1 MYLKLARRN
10 LSRHTF
16 RTILAIIGIVIGVI
30 AISSLGILGN
40 SLKLTA
46 HEFIGDIGNE
56 LLVFPAHE
64 SGETEITEKQ
74 YEEMQRITEIE
85 HTIPISSEGDAIDL
99 RKESTYAGIYGMH
112 GDDMQYIFEIDK
124 GHFLRGD
131 SDNCVVGS
139 RLADTYDLRVGSK
152 VTIKDTDF
160 KVVGILA
167 EQGFGFGVNADQ
179 AVIISHKM
187 FSKLYDADGYD
198 QVTVQVRDLEEVET
212 VKAAIE
218 NRFNRREEV
227 VTVMAMNTVLEG
239 ANEFFDYISKFLM
252 GIGAISL
259 VVAGVSILNVML
271 MSTMERTKEIGIM
284 KAIGASRKEI
294 MTMFLLETVILGVF
308 GSLIGGVLSFAGGFI
323 INSIIL
329 KDISY
334 LFAPSSLLYIILGMG
349 FGVFT
354 GLLGGLYPAWK
365 ASRLK
370 PLDALRYE

>member
-56 LLVFPAHE
+56 LLVFPARE

-74 YEEMQRITEIE
+74 YEEMQRITGIE
-85 HTIPISSEGDAIDL
+85 HAIPVSSEGDAIDL

-131 SDNCVVGS
+131 SDNCAVGS

-187 FSKLYDADGYD
+187 FSKLYDTDGYD
-198 QVTVQVRDLEEVET
+198 QVTVQARDIEEVEA

-239 ANEFFDYISKFLM
+239 ANEFFNYISKFLR

-294 MTMFLLETVILGVF
+294 MTMFLLETAILGVI
-308 GSLIGGVLSFAGGFI
+308 GSLIGGLLSFAGGFI

>member
-56 LLVFPAHE
+56 LLVFPSHE
-64 SGETEITEKQ
+64 AGETEITEKQ
-74 YEEMQRITEIE
+74 YEEMQQIMGIE
-85 HTIPISSEGDAIDL
+85 HAIPVSSKGDAIDL
-99 RKESTYAGIYGMH
+99 RKESTYAGIYGIH
-112 GDDMQYIFEIDK
+112 GDDMQYILEIKK

-139 RLADTYDLRVGSK
+139 RLADKYNLRVGSR
-152 VTIKDTDF
+152 VTLKDTDF

-167 EQGFGFGVNADQ
+167 EQGFGVGVNADQ
-179 AVIISHKM
+179 AVIISHRM
-187 FSKLYDADGYD
+187 FSKLFDTDGYD
-198 QVTVQVRDLEEVET
+198 QVIVQAKNIEDMET

-218 NRFNRREEV
+218 NRLNRREEV
-227 VTVMAMNTVLEG
+227 VTVVAMNAILEG

-334 LFAPSSLLYIILGMG
+334 LFAASSLLYIILGMG

-354 GLLGGLYPAWK
+354 GLIGGLYPAWK
-365 ASRLK
+365 ASQLK

>member
-10 LSRHTF
+10 LERHTF
-16 RTILAIIGIVIGVI
+16 RTILAVIGIVIGVA

-40 SLKLTA
+40 SLRLSA
-46 HEFIGDIGNE
+46 HEMLGDLGNE
-56 LLVFPAHE
+56 LIVGPVYE

-74 YEEMQRITEIE
+74 YELMRRIAGIE
-85 HTIPISSEGDAIDL
+85 HAIPISSEGDAIDL
-99 RKESTYAGIYGMH
+99 RKESTYASIYGMH
-112 GDDMQYIFEIDK
+112 GDDMQYILEIDK

-139 RLADTYDLRVGSK
+139 RLAEKYDLRVGSK
-152 VTIKDTDF
+152 VAIKDTDF
-160 KVVGILA
+160 KVVGILS
-167 EQGFGFGVNADQ
+167 EQGFGFGVNADHG
-179 AVIISHKM
+179 VIISHRM
-187 FSKLYDADGYD
+187 FSKLYDTDGYD
-198 QVTVQVRDLEEVET
+198 QVIVRVRDIEDVEA
-212 VKAAIE
+212 VKEAIE
-218 NRFNRREEV
+218 NRFNKREDV
-227 VTVMAMNTVLEG
+227 VSVTAMSAILEG
-239 ANEFFDYISKFLM
+239 VNELFKLISGFLM

-271 MSTMERTKEIGIM
+271 MSAMERTKEIGIM
-284 KAIGASRKEI
+284 KAIGASKKEI

-308 GSLIGGVLSFAGGFI
+308 GGLIGGVLSFAVGFI

-329 KDISY
+329 KDVSY
-334 LFAPSSLLYIILGMG
+334 LFTLSSILYVILGMG
-349 FGVFT
+349 FGIFT

>member
-10 LSRHTF
+10 LERHTF
-16 RTILAIIGIVIGVI
+16 RTILAIIGIVIGVM

-40 SLKLTA
+40 SLRLTA

-56 LLVFPAHE
+56 LLVFPGYE

-74 YEEMQRITEIE
+74 YEEMQRIMGIE
-85 HTIPISSEGDAIDL
+85 HAIPVSSEGDAIDL

-112 GDDMQYIFEIDK
+112 GDDMQYMFEIGK

-139 RLADTYDLRVGSK
+139 RLADEYDLRVGSK
-152 VTIKDTDF
+152 VTIKNTDF
-160 KVVGILA
+160 KVVGILS
-167 EQGFGFGVNADQ
+167 EQGFSTGVSADE

-187 FSKLYDADGYD
+187 YPKLFDTDGYD
-198 QVTVQVRDLEEVET
+198 QVIIQVRDIEDVET

-227 VTVMAMNTVLEG
+227 VTVMAMNVILEG

-271 MSTMERTKEIGIM
+271 MSAMERTKEIGIM
-284 KAIGASRKEI
+284 KAIGASKKEI
-294 MTMFLLETVILGVF
+294 MLMFLLETVILGFF
-308 GSLIGGVLSFAGGFI
+308 GGLIGGVLSFAVGFI

-329 KDISY
+329 KDVSY
-334 LFAPSSLLYIILGMG
+334 LFELSTILYVILGMG

>member
-16 RTILAIIGIVIGVI
+16 RTILAVIGIVIGVI

-40 SLKLTA
+40 SLRLTA

-64 SGETEITEKQ
+64 AGETEITEKQ
-74 YEEMQRITEIE
+74 CDEMRRITGIE
-85 HTIPISSEGDAIDL
+85 HAIPVSAEGDAISL

-112 GDDMQYIFEIDK
+112 GDDMQHILEIDK
-124 GHFLRGD
+124 GHFLRGN

-139 RLADTYDLRVGSK
+139 ILADKYDLRVGSK

-179 AVIISHKM
+179 AVIISHRM
-187 FSKLYDADGYD
+187 FSKLYDTDGYD
-198 QVTVQVRDLEEVET
+198 QVIVQVRNIEDVET

-227 VTVMAMNTVLEG
+227 VTVMAMNVILEG
-239 ANEFFDYISKFLM
+239 ANEFFGYVSKFIM

>member
-85 HTIPISSEGDAIDL
+85 HAIPISSEGDAIDL
-99 RKESTYAGIYGMH
+99 RKESTYAGIYGVH

-152 VTIKDTDF
+152 VTVKDTDF

-187 FSKLYDADGYD
+187 FSKLYDTDGYD

>member
-16 RTILAIIGIVIGVI
+16 RTILAVIGIVIGVI

-40 SLKLTA
+40 SLRLTA

-56 LLVFPAHE
+56 LLVFPGYE

-74 YEEMQRITEIE
+74 YEGMQRIMGIE
-85 HTIPISSEGDAIDL
+85 HAIPISSEGDAIDL

-112 GDDMQYIFEIDK
+112 GDDMQYILEIDK

-139 RLADTYDLRVGSK
+139 RLADGYDLRVGSK

-167 EQGFGFGVNADQ
+167 EQGFGVGVSADQ
-179 AVIISHKM
+179 AVIISHRM
-187 FSKLYDADGYD
+187 FSKLYDTDGYD
-198 QVTVQVRDLEEVET
+198 QVIVQVRNIEEVEA

-227 VTVMAMNTVLEG
+227 VTVMAMNMVLEG
-239 ANEFFDYISKFLM
+239 ANEFFGYISKFLM

-294 MTMFLLETVILGVF
+294 MTMFLLETAILGVF
-308 GSLIGGVLSFAGGFI
+308 GSLVGGIMSFAGGFI

>member
-10 LSRHTF
+10 LERHTF
-16 RTILAIIGIVIGVI
+16 RTILAVIGIVIGVI

-40 SLKLTA
+40 SMRLTA

-56 LLVFPAHE
+56 LLVFPAYE

-74 YEEMQRITEIE
+74 YGEMRRITGIE
-85 HTIPISSEGDAIDL
+85 HAIPVSSEGDAIDL

-112 GDDMQYIFEIDK
+112 GDDMCHILEIDK

-139 RLADTYDLRVGSK
+139 RLADAYDLRVGSK
-152 VTIKDTDF
+152 VAIKDTDF
-160 KVVGILA
+160 KVVGILV

-179 AVIISHKM
+179 GVIISHRM
-187 FSKLYDADGYD
+187 FSKLYDTDGYK
-198 QVTVQVRDLEEVET
+198 QVIVQVRDIEDVET
-212 VKAAIE
+212 VKIAIE
-218 NRFNRREEV
+218 NRFNKREDV
-227 VTVMAMNTVLEG
+227 VTVMAMNVILEG
-239 ANEFFDYISKFLM
+239 ANEFFGYISKFLM

-294 MTMFLLETVILGVF
+294 MLMFLLETVILGVF
-308 GSLIGGVLSFAGGFI
+308 GSLIGGVLSFAGGYI

-349 FGVFT
+349 FGIFT

>member
-10 LSRHTF
+10 LSRHMF

-56 LLVFPAHE
+56 LLVLPSYEA
-64 SGETEITEKQ
+64 GETEITEKQ
-74 YEEMQRITEIE
+74 YAEMQQIMGIE
-85 HTIPISSEGDAIDL
+85 HAIPVSSEADAITL
-99 RKESTYAGIYGMH
+99 RKESTHAVIYGIH
-112 GDDMQYIFEIDK
+112 GDDMQYILEIK
-124 GHFLRGD
+124 TGHFLRGD

-139 RLADTYDLRVGSK
+139 RLADKYDLRVGSR
-152 VTIKDTDF
+152 VMLKDTDF

-167 EQGFGFGVNADQ
+167 EQGFGIGVSADQ
-179 AVIISHKM
+179 AVIISHRM
-187 FSKLYDADGYD
+187 FSKLYDTDGYD
-198 QVTVQVRDLEEVET
+198 QVIVQARNIEDVET
-212 VKAAIE
+212 VQAAIE
-218 NRFNRREEV
+218 KRFNRREEV
-227 VTVMAMNTVLEG
+227 VTVMAMNVMLEG

-334 LFAPSSLLYIILGMG
+334 LFAPSSLLYIVLGMG

-354 GLLGGLYPAWK
+354 GLIGGLYPAWK

>member
-40 SLKLTA
+40 SLRLTA

-56 LLVFPAHE
+56 LLVFPGYE

-74 YEEMQRITEIE
+74 YEEMQRITGIE
-85 HTIPISSEGDAIDL
+85 HAIPVSSEGDAIDL

-112 GDDMQYIFEIDK
+112 GDDMQYILEIDK

-139 RLADTYDLRVGSK
+139 RLADGYDLRIGSK

-167 EQGFGFGVNADQ
+167 EQGFGVGVSADQ
-179 AVIISHKM
+179 AVIISHRM
-187 FSKLYDADGYD
+187 FSKLYDTDGYD
-198 QVTVQVRDLEEVET
+198 QVIIQVRNIEDVEA

-227 VTVMAMNTVLEG
+227 VTVVAMNMVLEG
-239 ANEFFDYISKFLM
+239 ANEFFGYISKFLM

-308 GSLIGGVLSFAGGFI
+308 GSLIGGALSFAGGFI
-323 INSIIL
+323 INSVIL

-349 FGVFT
+349 FGVVT
-354 GLLGGLYPAWK
+354 GLIGGLYPAWK

>member
-56 LLVFPAHE
+56 LLVFPARE

-74 YEEMQRITEIE
+74 YEEMQRITGIE
-85 HTIPISSEGDAIDL
+85 HAIPVSSEGDAIDL

-131 SDNCVVGS
+131 SDNCAVGS

-187 FSKLYDADGYD
+187 FSKLYDTDGYD
-198 QVTVQVRDLEEVET
+198 QVTVQARDIEEVEA

-239 ANEFFDYISKFLM
+239 ANEFFNYISKFLM

-294 MTMFLLETVILGVF
+294 MTMFLLETAILGVI
-308 GSLIGGVLSFAGGFI
+308 GSLIGGLLSFAGGFI

>member
-10 LSRHTF
+10 LERHTF
-16 RTILAIIGIVIGVI
+16 RTILAVIGIVIGVI

-40 SLKLTA
+40 SMRLTA

-56 LLVFPAHE
+56 LLVFPAYE

-74 YEEMQRITEIE
+74 YGEMRRITGIE
-85 HTIPISSEGDAIDL
+85 HAIPVSSEGDAIDL

-112 GDDMQYIFEIDK
+112 GDDMCHILEIDK

-139 RLADTYDLRVGSK
+139 RLADAYDLRVGSK
-152 VTIKDTDF
+152 VAIKDTDF
-160 KVVGILA
+160 KVVGILV

-179 AVIISHKM
+179 GVIISHRM
-187 FSKLYDADGYD
+187 FSKLYDTDGYK
-198 QVTVQVRDLEEVET
+198 QVIVQVRDIEDVET
-212 VKAAIE
+212 VKIAIE
-218 NRFNRREEV
+218 NRFNKREDV
-227 VTVMAMNTVLEG
+227 VTVMAMNVILEG
-239 ANEFFDYISKFLM
+239 ANEFFGYISKFLM

-294 MTMFLLETVILGVF
+294 MLMFLLETVILGVF
-308 GSLIGGVLSFAGGFI
+308 GSLIGGVLSCAGGYI

-349 FGVFT
+349 FGIFT

>member
-1 MYLKLARRN
+1 M
-10 LSRHTF
+10 
-16 RTILAIIGIVIGVI
+16 
-30 AISSLGILGN
+30 
-40 SLKLTA
+40 
-46 HEFIGDIGNE
+46 
-56 LLVFPAHE
+56 
-64 SGETEITEKQ
+64 
-74 YEEMQRITEIE
+74 
-85 HTIPISSEGDAIDL
+85 
-99 RKESTYAGIYGMH
+99 
-112 GDDMQYIFEIDK
+112 
-124 GHFLRGD
+124 
-131 SDNCVVGS
+131 
-139 RLADTYDLRVGSK
+139 
-152 VTIKDTDF
+152 DTD
-160 KVVGILA
+160 GC
-167 EQGFGFGVNADQ
+167 
-179 AVIISHKM
+179 
-187 FSKLYDADGYD
+187 D
-198 QVTVQVRDLEEVET
+198 QVIVKVRDIEDVEA

-227 VTVMAMNTVLEG
+227 VTVMAMNMILEG
-239 ANEFFDYISKFLM
+239 ANEFFGYISKFLM

-294 MTMFLLETVILGVF
+294 MMMFLLETAILGVF

-349 FGVFT
+349 FGVAT
-354 GLLGGLYPAWK
+354 GLIGGLYPAWK

>member
-56 LLVFPAHE
+56 LLVFPSHE
-64 SGETEITEKQ
+64 AGETEINEKQ
-74 YEEMQRITEIE
+74 YEEIQQIMGLE
-85 HTIPISSEGDAIDL
+85 HAIPVSSKGDAIDL
-99 RKESTYAGIYGMH
+99 RKESTYAGIYGMY
-112 GDDMQYIFEIDK
+112 GDDMQHIFEIDK

-131 SDNCVVGS
+131 SDNCIVGS

-152 VTIKDTDF
+152 VTVKDIDF

-167 EQGFGFGVNADQ
+167 EQGFGFGVSADQ

-187 FSKLYDADGYD
+187 FSKLYNTDGYN
-198 QVTVQVRDLEEVET
+198 QVIVQAKNIEDVET

-218 NRFNRREEV
+218 NRFNRREEI
-227 VTVMAMNTVLEG
+227 VTVVAMNVILEG

-284 KAIGASRKEI
+284 KAVGASRKEI
-294 MTMFLLETVILGVF
+294 MTIFLLETVILGVL

-354 GLLGGLYPAWK
+354 GLIGGLYPAWK

>member
-10 LSRHTF
+10 LERHTF

-40 SLKLTA
+40 SLRLTA

-56 LLVFPAHE
+56 LLVLPARE
-64 SGETEITEKQ
+64 AGETEITEKQ
-74 YEEMQRITEIE
+74 YEEMQRIMGIE
-85 HTIPISSEGDAIDL
+85 HAIPVSSEGDAIDL

-112 GDDMQYIFEIDK
+112 GDDMEHMFEIGK

-139 RLADTYDLRVGSK
+139 RLADTYDLRIGSK
-152 VTIKDTDF
+152 VAIKDTDF

-187 FSKLYDADGYD
+187 FSKLYDTDGYD
-198 QVTVQVRDLEEVET
+198 QVTVQVRDIEDVEA

-227 VTVMAMNTVLEG
+227 VTVMAMNVILEG
-239 ANEFFDYISKFLM
+239 ANEFFNYISKFLM

-284 KAIGASRKEI
+284 KAIGASKREI
-294 MTMFLLETVILGVF
+294 MFLFLIETVILGVF

-323 INSIIL
+323 INSVIL

-349 FGVFT
+349 FGIFT

>member
-16 RTILAIIGIVIGVI
+16 RTILAVIGIVIGVI

-40 SLKLTA
+40 SLRLTA

-56 LLVFPAHE
+56 LLVFPGYE

-74 YEEMQRITEIE
+74 YEEMQRIMGIE
-85 HTIPISSEGDAIDL
+85 HAIPVSSEGDAIDL

-112 GDDMQYIFEIDK
+112 GDDMQYILEIDK

-139 RLADTYDLRVGSK
+139 RLAEGYDLRVGSK

-167 EQGFGFGVNADQ
+167 EQGFGVGVSADQ
-179 AVIISHKM
+179 AVIISHRM
-187 FSKLYDADGYD
+187 FSKLYDTDGYD
-198 QVTVQVRDLEEVET
+198 QVIVQVRNIEDVEA

-227 VTVMAMNTVLEG
+227 MTVMAMNMVLEG
-239 ANEFFDYISKFLM
+239 ANEFFGYISKFLM

-349 FGVFT
+349 FGVAT

>member
-10 LSRHTF
+10 LERHTF
-16 RTILAIIGIVIGVI
+16 RTILAIIGIVIGVM

-40 SLKLTA
+40 SLRLTA

-56 LLVFPAHE
+56 LLVFPGYE

-74 YEEMQRITEIE
+74 YEEMRRITGIE
-85 HTIPISSEGDAIDL
+85 HAIPVSSEGDAIDI

-112 GDDMQYIFEIDK
+112 GDDMQHILEIEK

-139 RLADTYDLRVGSK
+139 RLADGYDLRVGSK

-167 EQGFGFGVNADQ
+167 EQGSGVGVSADQ
-179 AVIISHKM
+179 AVIISHRM
-187 FSKLYDADGYD
+187 FSKLYDTDGYD
-198 QVTVQVRDLEEVET
+198 QVIVQVRNIEEVEA

-227 VTVMAMNTVLEG
+227 VTVMAMNMVLEG
-239 ANEFFDYISKFLM
+239 ANEFFGYISKFLM

-284 KAIGASRKEI
+284 KAIGASKKEI
-294 MTMFLLETVILGVF
+294 MLMFLLETVILGVF

-334 LFAPSSLLYIILGMG
+334 LFAPSSLLYIVLGMG

>member
-16 RTILAIIGIVIGVI
+16 RTILAVIGIVIGVI

-40 SLKLTA
+40 SLRLTA

-56 LLVFPAHE
+56 LIISPARE
-64 SGETEITEKQ
+64 AGETEIDEKQ
-74 YEEMQRITEIE
+74 YDEMQRITGIE
-85 HTIPISSEGDAIDL
+85 HAIPVSAEGDAIDL
-99 RKESTYAGIYGMH
+99 RKDSTYAVIYGMH
-112 GDDMQYIFEIDK
+112 GDDLQYILEIDK

-139 RLADTYDLRVGSK
+139 RLADEYDLRVGSK
-152 VTIKDTDF
+152 VTVKDTDF

-167 EQGFGFGVNADQ
+167 EQGFGIGVNADY

-187 FSKLYDADGYD
+187 FLKLYDTDGYD
-198 QVTVQVRDLEEVET
+198 QVIVQVRNMEDVET

-227 VTVMAMNTVLEG
+227 VTVMAMNMILEG
-239 ANEFFDYISKFLM
+239 ANEFFNYISKFLM

-334 LFAPSSLLYIILGMG
+334 LFAPSSLLYILLGMV
-349 FGVFT
+349 FGVVT